1 MDLSLEKKVFHNN
14 IKIISFNTVILA
26 LAYIGAVFLM
36 INKNNLSQDTVI
48 FVGELLLSPLE
59 IVMFV
64 RTTLIEYDNRTYE
77 IAYSKV
83 YPYWRTVLY
92 RIIIISL
99 QLILVLSF
107 AFTILKLAG
116 ADFRMINILLGSF
129 ITSFYLGV
137 IAMVLGYMTKEISVG
152 ALIPFIYYFFEMFTR
167 GRYTKSFYLFGM
179 SEGNYMSKIKL
190 FSIAIILV
198 LLIMF
203 IIKKESKKIII

>member
-1 MDLSLEKKVFHNN
+1 MFHNN
-14 IKIISFNTVILA
+14 IKIISFNAVILA
-26 LAYIGAVFLM
+26 LVYIGAVFLM

-48 FVGELLLSPLE
+48 FVGELLLSPLG

-137 IAMVLGYMTKEISVG
+137 IAMVLGYLTKEISVG
-152 ALIPFIYYFFEMFTR
+152 ALIPFIYYFFEMLTR

-203 IIKKESKKIII
+203 IIKREAKKIII